1 MATLVPVS
9 LGGTGSNNIT
19 GAIDNLGISDST
31 VITNLDNVNMSTV
44 TIEGLTLNDATGV
57 PTFINSNL
65 YMTQGTRINGSPVL
79 DSPIL
84 NNASI
89 STGGLTWLTEN
100 GNAFV
105 TTARLVFGTAYES
118 NVKFPSPITY
128 NGYFAVDHAHSRA
141 FFSDGYKY
149 NEILTSNA
157 SIIPNPNFGAYA
169 FSEDEDRTIL
179 FSSMDIGSRDAKVRN
194 INMHGALR
202 GANIISVNESFI
214 CGGDSGFR
222 FRSNDEFGDQTI
234 VGPGDLEPGFQF
246 QINGNLRIN
255 GNVTIIGATISQ
267 DIAAQKVQTNLHHYA
282 STTNTTINSLIFGV
296 DSANTNIDTVQGN
309 LHSFGSYANSR
320 FTSVHSDISSNV
332 DIVQSN
338 LHALGSHTNTRI
350 NIVQSN
356 LHALGSYANTRFSSV
371 HSDISSNVDIVQS
384 NLHALGSYANTRFSS
399 VHSDISSNVN
409 IVQSNLHA
417 LGSYANTTFS
427 GNHSDLTA
435 NINLVQDNVTSIHSG
450 SQEFTVEKIFN
461 DDVIIQGS
469 LTVQGETITADVS
482 TIVIEDP
489 FIVLANNQ
497 PSPAAYDAGLL
508 VYRPSVVNQA
518 WIWDEANDGWAAL
531 STNDDGSSSGSITG
545 IAYQDIYGRDVKPQ
559 RYLQTPDAYITNL
572 AADRVVYTA
581 GSGLLQVDNGFTFDG
596 DTVGISK
603 VDIASGYID
612 QTTLGAT
619 IEVEVTAN
627 NLTVSTGVD
636 ITDSGSDGTMDGVII
651 GSSDPVA
658 GTFTTLTS
666 TSLNVSDGNI
676 TNVGDIN
683 LDSISSDNG
692 TDFDILLD
700 DNQTTALEIKQ
711 GANPYVTFVTT
722 DGSEEVTFDEKL
734 QMSTGV
740 TFASDTVDIDGGT
753 IDGVAIGTTTPLS
766 ELAVDNLNLNGNQ
779 ISSTDT
785 DGNIV
790 LEPNGTGKVDVG
802 SQLTADS
809 LNVEDLTSGR
819 VVYVGTSG
827 ELQDDADFTFNGTTV
842 TINTVDINGGA
853 IDGTNIGAASQGTG
867 NFTSLETDSLSVTNA
882 TASTSKDTGAI
893 IITQGGLGVEG
904 AIHAGGDVE
913 AFNTSDSRLKE
924 NVVPITSALSKID
937 SINGVEFDWNASE
950 AGLNYSHLGGHD
962 VGVIAQDLQEILP
975 EAVKERDDGYLA
987 VDYGRVVPLL
997 IQAIKELKA
1006 KIEEK

>member
-31 VITNLDNVNMSTV
+31 VLTNLNNVNMSTV
-44 TIEGLTLNDATGV
+44 TIEGLTLNEATGV

-65 YMTQGTRINGSPVL
+65 YMTQGTRINGFPVI

-84 NNASI
+84 NNATI
-89 STGGLTWLTEN
+89 SGADLNWITES

-105 TTARLVFGTAYES
+105 TTARLVFGTAYT
-118 NVKFPSPITY
+118 NNLYFPSPITY
-128 NGYFAVDHAHSRA
+128 NGYFAVDHAHSKA
-141 FFSDGYKY
+141 YFSDGYKY
-149 NEILTSNA
+149 NEILTANS
-157 SIIPNPNFGAYA
+157 SIIPHEDFGT
-169 FSEDEDRTIL
+169 FEV
-179 FSSMDIGSRDAKVRN
+179 SSDYGLVLKSFMDIGKPSHQIRN
-194 INMHGALR
+194 ITMYGAIS
-202 GANIISVNESFI
+202 GANTLSVYEDVSF
-214 CGGDSGFR
+214 GDNGFR
-222 FRSNDEFGDQTI
+222 YVANDEVGDQI
-234 VGPGDLEPGFQF
+234 IIGPGGIVPDTQM

-255 GNVTIIGATISQ
+255 GNLVIIGATLTQ
-267 DIAAQKVQTNLHHYA
+267 DIAAGRVQTNLHHYA
-282 STTNTTINSLIFGV
+282 STTNTTINSLIFAV
-296 DSANTNIDTVQGN
+296 DAANTNIDTVQGN
-309 LHSFGSYANSR
+309 LHVVGSYSNS
-320 FTSVHSDISSNV
+320 
-332 DIVQSN
+332 
-338 LHALGSHTNTRI
+338 RI
-350 NIVQSN
+350 NIIQGNV
-356 LHALGSYANTRFSSV
+356 HALGSYS
-371 HSDISSNVDIVQS
+371 
-384 NLHALGSYANTRFSS
+384 NTRFSS

-409 IVQSNLHA
+409 LVQSNLHT
-417 LGSYANTTFS
+417 LGSYANTIFS
-427 GNHSDLTA
+427 ATHSDLTS
-435 NINLVQDNVTSIHSG
+435 NINTVQDNVSAIHSG
-450 SQEFTVEKIFN
+450 SQNFTVDKTFE
-461 DDVIIQGS
+461 QGV
-469 LTVQGETITADVS
+469 LVKGDFTVQGSTFTADTTNLLVQ
-482 TIVIEDP
+482 DP

-497 PSPAAYDAGLL
+497 PAPAAYDAGLL
-508 VYRPSVVNQA
+508 VYRPSVANQA

-545 IAYQDIYGRDVKPQ
+545 VAYQDIYARDVKPQ

-572 AADRVVYTA
+572 ASDRVVYTTI
-581 GSGLLQVDNGFTFDG
+581 SGELVTDADLAFDG
-596 DTVGISK
+596 
-603 VDIASGYID
+603 
-612 QTTLGAT
+612 
-619 IEVEVTAN
+619 
-627 NLTVSTGVD
+627 
-636 ITDSGSDGTMDGVII
+636 
-651 GSSDPVA
+651 
-658 GTFTTLTS
+658 TTLTA
-666 TSLNVSDGNI
+666 
-676 TNVGDIN
+676 
-683 LDSISSDNG
+683 
-692 TDFDILLD
+692 
-700 DNQTTALEIKQ
+700 Q
-711 GANPYVTFVTT
+711 
-722 DGSEEVTFDEKL
+722 
-734 QMSTGV
+734 
-740 TFASDTVDIDGGT
+740 TVDINGGT

-779 ISSTDT
+779 ISSTNT
-785 DGNIV
+785 DGNIT
-790 LEPNGTGKVDVG
+790 LEPNGAGKVDVG

-819 VVYVGTSG
+819 VVYTGTSG
-827 ELQDDADFTFNGTTV
+827 ELQDDGNFTFNGTTV